1 MSIAQLH
8 VRHTATPLHAVKEV
22 SVLSQRKFPSNRSV
36 DVKCKA
42 VHRHRVYRL
51 MYEKL

>member
-1 MSIAQLH
+1 MSTAQFH

-22 SVLSQRKFPSNRSV
+22 SGLSERKFLSNTSV
-36 DVKCKA
+36 DGKCTA